1 LKRNAPEAEKSV
13 RVMGIIGVLVFVA
26 GVQLIW
32 QARKEVLYWMREFVQ
47 IFRQALM
54 RPEESGVKSTR
65 WETGAHDRRG
75 TLRLVSAI
83 GLIFLGQFLVLL
95 DLAF

>member
-1 LKRNAPEAEKSV
+1 MSV
-13 RVMGIIGVLVFVA
+13 SVTGIIGVLVFVA
-26 GVQLIW
+26 GVYLIW
-32 QARKEVLYWMREFVQ
+32 LARKEVLYWMKEFLR

-54 RPEESGVKSTR
+54 RPEESKVKPAGREAGIYDWRS
-65 WETGAHDRRG
+65 
-75 TLRLVSAI
+75 TLRRVSTF

>member
-1 LKRNAPEAEKSV
+1 VSV
-13 RVMGIIGVLVFVA
+13 TGIIGVLVFVA
-26 GVQLIW
+26 GVYLIW
-32 QARKEVLYWMREFVQ
+32 LARKEVLFWMKEFLR

-54 RPEESGVKSTR
+54 RPEGSKVKHAGR
-65 WETGAHDRRG
+65 EAGIYDRRG

>member
-1 LKRNAPEAEKSV
+1 MTV
-13 RVMGIIGVLVFVA
+13 TGIIGLLAFVA
-26 GVQLIW
+26 GIHLIW
-32 QARKEVLYWMREFVQ
+32 LARKEVLFWVTEFLC

-54 RPEESGVKSTR
+54 RSQGSKVKPAGR
-65 WETGAHDRRG
+65 EAGIYDRRG

>member
-1 LKRNAPEAEKSV
+1 
-13 RVMGIIGVLVFVA
+13 MTGIIGVLVFVA
-26 GVQLIW
+26 GVYLIW
-32 QARKEVLYWMREFVQ
+32 LARKEVLFWVTEFLR
-47 IFRQALM
+47 IFRQVLM
-54 RPEESGVKSTR
+54 RPQGPEVKPTR
-65 WETGAHDRRG
+65 LMTIAHDRRG